1 MIPERL
7 TRPSVGLMP
16 TIPLNDEGETI
27 EPSVSVPTAA
37 AHKFAA
43 TAAPEPELDPDGLR
57 ASTYGFLVWPPRPL
71 QPLVE
76 RVERKFAHSLRLVLP
91 RMTAPAS
98 RSRCT
103 TNESRGG
110 TEPWSARDPAVVI
123 IRSQVPILSLI
134 NRGMPC
140 NGPRGPLLLRSRSS
154 SRAMAI
160 TSGLVSITELMT
172 GPRLS
177 MSPIRSRY
185 FFARETAVS
194 LPDFIA
200 A

>member
-98 RSRCT
+98 RSFSAT
-103 TNESRGG
+103 KASRGG
-110 TEPWSARDPAVVI
+110 IEPSKASEPAVVI
-123 IRSQVPILSLI
+123 MRSCVPTLSLI
-134 NRGMPC
+134 RTGIPC
-140 NGPRGPLLLRSRSS
+140 SGLRGPFTFRS
-154 SRAMAI
+154 
-160 TSGLVSITELMT
+160 L
-172 GPRLS
+172 
-177 MSPIRSRY
+177 
-185 FFARETAVS
+185 
-194 LPDFIA
+194 
-200 A
+200 